1 MKANKD
7 YNSRENILFMTEDD
21 YAQETA
27 IYLEL
32 DSKKFKH
39 ENNLILA
46 EIELRDSINQFFWE
60 ENDVFENYIQ
70 K

>member
-60 ENDVFENYIQ
+60 ENDVFEN
-70 K
+70 

>member
-39 ENNLILA
+39 ENSLILA
-46 EIELRDSINQFFWE
+46 EIELRDSMNQFFWE
-60 ENDVFENYIQ
+60 ENDVFEN
-70 K
+70 

>member
-32 DSKKFKH
+32 DSKKFNH
-39 ENNLILA
+39 ENSLILA
-46 EIELRDSINQFFWE
+46 EIELRDSMNQFFWE
-60 ENDVFENYIQ
+60 ENDVFEN
-70 K
+70 